1 MIPFC
6 ALDAIWIASEQA
18 RLLRDDIVEAFD
30 RARLT
35 RKDVADSMRITE
47 QELCDE
53 LALRKPMN
61 VWRLSD
67 LPMRFWCE
75 FVVVRARRTGQA
87 VWSDMRLDSVVEFVE
102 RLMPNRKSM
111 AKAGL
116 SDEERKVG

>member
-75 FVVVRARRTGQA
+75 FVVVRGRRTGQA
-87 VWSDMRLDSVVEFVE
+87 VLEDCRLSRVVEFVE
-102 RLMPNRKSM
+102 HLIPTRKPMAGMAMPDDKKRS
-111 AKAGL
+111 A
-116 SDEERKVG
+116 